1 MITIPKSKL
10 ADRDLL
16 DMSPDELQ
24 REHLKAQERFDQAR
38 LRKQE
43 ADRDHIAAAHEL
55 NMLDRLVRKAE
66 QREALDRRAAA
77 RSLIEGA
84 KTEAR

>member
-1 MITIPKSKL
+1 MITIPKST
-10 ADRDLL
+10 DPTQDLL
-16 DMSPDELQ
+16 DMPPDELQ
-24 REHLKAQERFDQAR
+24 REHGKAQARFDQAR

-43 ADRDHIAAAHEL
+43 ADHDHLAAAHEL
-55 NMLDRLVRKAE
+55 NMLDRLMRKAE

-84 KTEAR
+84 KTGAR